1 MYIFDALAISVAGRV
16 IAEMTQVSVAYLDSD
31 QPIALLGGGTGL
43 TMTVAPGARMM
54 SVTWEMVVASV
65 DSSTLAFV
73 SDYINCKDV
82 KIGVQL
88 LGNGGSMSSIGYLQK
103 PTLASSTS
111 GNLTYSISW
120 IGPQAEWN

>member
-16 IAEMTQVSVAYLDSD
+16 IAEMTQVTVAYLDSD

-54 SVTWEMVVASV
+54 SVTWEMVVASE

-73 SDYINCKDV
+73 TDYVNCRDV